1 MQRLSLLSAQLPDP
15 TLRYQAHHLAST
27 LLSLH
32 SSDEV
37 KIAYIKD
44 TLEHCPF
51 DNLKGSA
58 VGWLK
63 DQILAANT
71 PNEEGTASGSVF
83 SSSDLLDIAGEWLWG
98 DRVGVPMYSPQQ
110 SNEEAE
116 EDFSN
121 LQKMLSFYLAVL
133 NLFYLLLSNKSIFT
147 NLNVKE
153 YIGGVKSEFL
163 EPLSQAAKGYEGALK
178 SGTID
183 GMEEQEVRDAQV
195 VEMQL
200 LIMNCQQVID
210 VIDEGDLAT

>member
-1 MQRLSLLSAQLPDP
+1 MSAQLPDP

-37 KIAYIKD
+37 KLAYIKD

-63 DQILAANT
+63 DRILATNAPT
-71 PNEEGTASGSVF
+71 EEDSASGSVF
-83 SSSDLLDIAGEWLWG
+83 ASSDLLDNVGEWLWG
-98 DRVGVPMYSPQQ
+98 DRVGVPMYSPQI
-110 SNEEAE
+110 SNEKAE

-121 LQKMLSFYLAVL
+121 LQKILSFYLAVL
-133 NLFYLLLSNKSIFT
+133 NLLYLLLSNKSIFT
-147 NLNVKE
+147 NLNVRE
-153 YIGGVKSEFL
+153 IIGGVKSDFL

-178 SGTID
+178 SGTINGKD
-183 GMEEQEVRDAQV
+183 EQEIRDAQV

-200 LIMNCQQVID
+200 LMMNCQQVID
-210 VIDEGDLAT
+210 VIDAGGLAT